1 MLCAMMLDAVA
12 GCGARVVLVCRASVL
27 VWWSAVFLSRDVQ
40 SCNLPVISNCKVGNE
55 I

>member
-12 GCGARVVLVCRASVL
+12 GCGARVVLVCRVL